1 MPRITKV
8 PLHLDGSTW
17 VVEGHFGVIAVERAL
32 RLLQAFGTGDDYLG
46 LTELSRR
53 ARLNKAT
60 ALRIT
65 RTLGA
70 MRWLV
75 QNEHGAW
82 RLGPNAAEVGAKY
95 QAVFDV
101 ADVVRP
107 LLRKLSADTGE
118 SASYFVREG
127 DVRTCVARVEGPRE
141 SRSSVRMGAVYPLTL
156 GSPGRVMLAF
166 SGEPGETYESIRRR
180 GYATTVNERV
190 DGSASVAAPV
200 FGESRILMG
209 ALSVAGSASRLGIDE
224 LEGFAG
230 AVVAAAGKL
239 SYSLLANRRGYAVP
253 TQSWHLT

>member
-1 MPRITKV
+1 
-8 PLHLDGSTW
+8 
-17 VVEGHFGVIAVERAL
+17 
-32 RLLQAFGTGDDYLG
+32 
-46 LTELSRR
+46 
-53 ARLNKAT
+53 
-60 ALRIT
+60 
-65 RTLGA
+65 
-70 MRWLV
+70 
-75 QNEHGAW
+75 
-82 RLGPNAAEVGAKY
+82 
-95 QAVFDV
+95 
-101 ADVVRP
+101 
-107 LLRKLSADTGE
+107 
-118 SASYFVREG
+118 
-127 DVRTCVARVEGPRE
+127 
-141 SRSSVRMGAVYPLTL
+141 MGAVYPLTL

-253 TQSWHLT
+253 TQSWHP

>member
-1 MPRITKV
+1 MPRITKAL
-8 PLHLDGSTW
+8 LHLDGNTQA
-17 VVEGHFGVIAVERAL
+17 VEGHFGVIAVERAL
-32 RLLQAFGTGDDYLG
+32 RLLHAFGTGDTYLG

-60 ALRIT
+60 ALRIA

-75 QNEHGAW
+75 QNEDGAW
-82 RLGPNAAEVGAKY
+82 RLGPNAGEVGAKY
-95 QAVFDV
+95 QAAFDV
-101 ADVVRP
+101 TDVVRP

-141 SRSSVRMGAVYPLTL
+141 SRGSVRMGAVYPLTL

-166 SGEPGETYESIRRR
+166 SGEPGELYESIRRR
-180 GYATTVNERV
+180 GYATTVGERFE
-190 DGSASVAAPV
+190 GGASVAAPV
-200 FGESRILMG
+200 FGNSRLLLG
-209 ALSVAGSASRLGIDE
+209 ALSVAGPASRLGPDE

-230 AVVAAAGKL
+230 TVVAAAGRL
-239 SYSLLANRRGYAVP
+239 SFSLLASRRGHAL
-253 TQSWHLT
+253 TAQLWHP